1 MWKNLYVLFRRSK
14 VLRETSEGVKEII
27 FLDFG
32 ILYQK
37 KLDLISFFGTS
48 FFIYYY

>member
-1 MWKNLYVLFRRSK
+1 VR
-14 VLRETSEGVKEII
+14 GVKEII
-27 FLDFG
+27 FFDFG

-48 FFIYYY
+48 FFMIIIKKSLF